1 MRKLRIG
8 VIGVGAQAGSRARQY
23 ISTLARLTDH
33 YELTVLCDRNPD
45 ALRQV
50 ADEYRVSARYTDA
63 RALFASE
70 RLDVVLSMAP
80 KDAHIVIALT
90 AARRGAHVITEIPVA
105 LTRRY
110 AEAIART
117 CRERGVLWE
126 VAEQVWLWPKER
138 LKRRVIESGL
148 LGKVTHARLWYQ
160 TGQYHGFSAIRALLG
175 SEATRVLGYCGEVE
189 TGPYVAY
196 GGEPETTLKWD
207 SAVIEFTGG
216 ATCLFEKPPRIFPFP
231 NRTFP
236 VGWQVEGTGG
246 YWDRDRL
253 TLYGPDEG
261 RTCDLREH
269 YVERDGER
277 ILERVRVET
286 DPPMVW
292 ENPFQRYRIGSPDD
306 VAKASILVSFHEAIT
321 QGGRPQYGAENALRD
336 WEICLAVRESARLGN
351 AWVPLPLKEP
361 TDLERRIE
369 AEFVRRYGHDPISE
383 TDALLNAPFTRSA
396 TLWKAAHWL

>member
-1 MRKLRIG
+1 MRRLRIG
-8 VIGVGAQAGSRARQY
+8 VVGVGAQAGSRARQY

-33 YELTVLCDRNPD
+33 YELTALCDRNEE

-50 ADEYRVSARYTDA
+50 ADEYRTPARYTDA
-63 RALFASE
+63 RALFSSE

-80 KDAHIVIALT
+80 KDAHIVIALA
-90 AARRGAHVITEIPVA
+90 AARRGAHVLTEIPVA

-110 AEAIART
+110 AEAISRT
-117 CRERGVLWE
+117 CREHGVLWE

-189 TGPYVAY
+189 TDPYEAY
-196 GGEPETTLKWD
+196 GGEPESTIRWD
-207 SAVIEFTGG
+207 SAVIEFGGG
-216 ATCLFEKPPRIFPFP
+216 AVCLFEKPPRIFPFP

-253 TLYGPDEG
+253 TLYHEREP
-261 RTCDLREH
+261 RTYEIEER
-269 YVERDGER
+269 YVEVKGER
-277 ILERVRVET
+277 ALDEVRVAT
-286 DPPMVW
+286 DPPVVW
-292 ENPFQRYRIGSPDD
+292 ENPFKGYGIGSPDD
-306 VAKASILVSFHEAIT
+306 VSKASILTSFHEAIA
-321 QGGRPQYGAENALRD
+321 QGGRPQYGAENGLRD
-336 WEICLAVRESARLGN
+336 WELCLAVRESAHLGN
-351 AWVPLPLKEP
+351 AWVPLPLGPP
-361 TDLERRIE
+361 TELERRIE
-369 AEFVRRYGHDPISE
+369 AEFLQRYGHDPIEE
-383 TDALLNAPFTRSA
+383 TDALLHAAFTRSA
-396 TLWKAAHWL
+396 TLWEAAHWL

>member
-8 VIGVGAQAGSRARQY
+8 VVGVGAQAGSRARQY

-33 YELTVLCDRNPD
+33 YELAALCDRD
-45 ALRQV
+45 AEALRQV
-50 ADEYRVSARYTDA
+50 ADACGTPARYTDA

-70 RLDVVLSMAP
+70 KLDVVLSMAP
-80 KDAHIVIALT
+80 KDAHIVIALA

-110 AEAIART
+110 AEAIAQA
-117 CRERGVLWE
+117 CREQGVLWE

-175 SEATRVLGYCGEVE
+175 SEATRVLGYCGQVE

-196 GGEPETTLKWD
+196 GGEPETAIRWD
-207 SAVIEFTGG
+207 SAVIEFASG
-216 ATCLFEKPPRIFPFP
+216 ATCLFEKPPRIFPFA

-253 TLYGPDEG
+253 TLYGEKET
-261 RTCDLREH
+261 RTYEIEEQ
-269 YVERDGER
+269 YVGGKGER
-277 ILERVRVET
+277 VLDGVGVAT
-286 DPPMVW
+286 DPPVTW
-292 ENPFQRYRIGSPDD
+292 ENPFKRYGIGSPDD
-306 VAKASILVSFHEAIT
+306 VSKASILISFHEAIT
-321 QGGRPQYGAENALRD
+321 QGGSPQYGAENGLRD
-336 WEICLAVRESARLGN
+336 WEICLAIRESARLGN
-351 AWVPLPLKEP
+351 AWVPLPLGTP
-361 TDLERRIE
+361 TELERRIE
-369 AEFVRRYGHDPISE
+369 ADFLHRYGHDPIAE
-383 TDALLNAPFTRSA
+383 TDALLDAAFTRSA